1 MDFRLVPIATPDV
14 VRLDWLQTPGGSID
28 ETAELTTAV
37 TIALC
42 TDALADEKDILPDP
56 NSTDRRGW
64 WADREADTIW
74 GGWPIGSRLWLLTR
88 AKILDAGA
96 REGATVARV
105 DQYIR
110 TALQPFVDH
119 RLCSRFS
126 VNVSLKGLAVQQT
139 RRIRADV
146 VIYRGPKSAIQLQY
160 QALWD
165 ELSATIR

>member
-1 MDFRLVPIATPDV
+1 MDFRLVPIDTPDV
-14 VRLDWLQTPGGSID
+14 VRLDCLQARGGLID
-28 ETAELTTAV
+28 ETAELATAV

-42 TDALADEKDILPDP
+42 TDALADVNDILPDP

-64 WADREADTIW
+64 WADLEADTIW

-96 REGATVARV
+96 REGATVARL

-110 TALQPFVDH
+110 AALQPFVDN

-126 VNVSLKGLAVQQT
+126 VSVRLEGLAAQQT
-139 RRIRADV
+139 QRIHADV
-146 VIYRGPKSAIQLQY
+146 VVYRGPKNAIELQY
-160 QALWD
+160 QALW
-165 ELSATIR
+165 A